1 MGDLLVHDFNI
12 QSHKGAY
19 SVELANLA
27 VGDIPKLGTHYI
39 VDRAV
44 LDRCGQLPNLV
55 VVDAC
60 EQAKSLQ
67 GVMPYIEQLIGYRLR
82 RDSTLVA
89 IGGGI
94 TQDIACFIASNYMRG
109 LRWNFVP
116 TTLLAQAD
124 SCIGSKSSIN
134 FGSVKNLLGSY
145 NPPNRVIID
154 VNWLQ
159 TLHRRDICSGIG
171 EIIKLLIIGNQAVD
185 VDAIHDDLPSAI
197 YRVLRIKQQFIEQD
211 EFDRN
216 IRLTLNYGHCFGHA
230 IESTVDYAIPHGI
243 AVSMG
248 MRAANNLSVT
258 VGLTTPEA
266 GSKYNTALYDN
277 YRDFLHVD
285 INYDHVL
292 DAMTMDKKNTN
303 REINLILPI
312 GDSIAKKGFDPTTAF
327 WSQCRQAIS
336 DLV

>member
-1 MGDLLVHDFNI
+1 MHDFSI
-12 QSHKGAY
+12 KSHKGSY
-19 SVELANLA
+19 SVEFTNLDSS
-27 VGDIPKLGTHYI
+27 DIAKLGTHYI

-60 EQAKSLQ
+60 EEAKSLQ
-67 GVMPYIEQLIGYRLR
+67 GVMPYIQQLVDYKLR

-154 VNWLQ
+154 TDWLQ
-159 TLHRRDICSGIG
+159 TLEHKDICSGIG
-171 EIIKLLIIGNQAVD
+171 EIVKLLIIGGQGID
-185 VDAIHDDLPSAI
+185 VDAIHGDLASSI

-216 IRLTLNYGHCFGHA
+216 IRLVLNYGHCFGHA
-230 IESTVDYAIPHGI
+230 IESTVNYAIPHGI

-248 MRAANNLSVT
+248 MRAANNLSVIAGMT
-258 VGLTTPEA
+258 DAST
-266 GSKYNTALYDN
+266 GSKYNTALYNN
-277 YRDFLHVD
+277 YRDFLHIALD
-285 INYDHVL
+285 YDRVL

-303 REINLILPI
+303 REINIILPV
-312 GDSIAKKGFDPTTAF
+312 GDGIAKKGFEPTPAF
-327 WSQCRQAIS
+327 WINCRQALS
-336 DLV
+336 DLI